1 LSGCDLFE
9 NIFFKACYNDNN
21 KYDLQM
27 TDTLSLDINSIPL
40 NGRHLIEASA
50 GTGKTYTIAALYT
63 RLIVE
68 QDLDVSKILVMTFT
82 NAATEELRARLRKAL
97 VDALQAISSDELPAE
112 PFLKQL
118 RDQIT
123 ITPEQTAKAI
133 KKLRLAV
140 CSFDQA
146 SVYTIHGFCQRL
158 LNDAALETGVAF
170 DNEIVRDDNELRQ
183 QIVDDFWRKH
193 FYNATNHQLDQLAS
207 AKLTPETLA
216 NSISKWV
223 SKPYLKVLPL
233 QQDAACET
241 IETDLQSTLD
251 KARTI
256 WSEFAQDIKILLA
269 EHKGLDRRSYSKKN
283 LPNWISQIEAMLE
296 TGEIDLVLKATE
308 RFTSNGLV
316 EKTKPDYD
324 PLRHEFFDVWEQVVS
339 LTRQHQICNQQTI
352 NQLRLQLL
360 QHLKISLKQIKHDQ
374 GILSYDDLLLRLHEA
389 LTSET
394 GSKLA
399 RQISKRFP
407 VALIDEFQDTD
418 PIQYEIFNSIY
429 HPSNQL
435 AQALFLVGDP
445 KQAIYSFRGADIYT
459 YLRARETAQ
468 KPWWTLT
475 QNWRSSQRMVA
486 AINTLFQHNQ
496 RPFWLDTINYQTV
509 EAAQGEALNAH
520 FPDVLPALRCWVV
533 DNHDQSDKLLTKAVA
548 EPLIVD
554 AVADEIAG
562 LLNRGVAGQFNIDT
576 IAVCGGDI
584 AVLVRTNR
592 QGECMRQSLTVRG
605 IASVLLT
612 HESVFNT
619 FEAQDLTQIISAILQ
634 PTRHGLIRAA
644 LATRIL
650 GLNAQQIA
658 SFENDDV
665 FDQQKWDQW
674 LDAFRD
680 WHQLWLEHGFMRMF
694 KAIIDAGDCYR
705 RWLVLPDGERRMT
718 NLLHLG
724 ELLNQHNGNNAL
736 GLQGLFNWF
745 NRQRD
750 NEDDEAVLRLES
762 DENLVKIVT
771 IHTSKGLEYN
781 LVFCPFL
788 WDGKLSSTE
797 SDNGEPFVYH
807 DSEQNHVA
815 CLDMGSDQREYGKLL
830 AVNEALAE
838 ELRLLYVALTRAK
851 YHCSIVT
858 GHIKGI
864 EKSALGWLLY
874 GNHQLTSLADASD
887 AIKKL
892 CAADKLEILDG
903 IINKTNGAMQR
914 FSLPQSGFVSF
925 KPATIQ
931 DKLGKPRQFS
941 GTITSPQQV
950 ASFTLL
956 THGAHHEQPDYDQS
970 LVSSEIPQAASEF
983 PRGPQAGICLHKILE
998 ELDFTQP
1005 IADQQTIIKDA
1016 LRTSHFAHQPEH
1028 LVQLVTPWLQQVLE
1042 TPLQPDSQ
1050 FCLRHLAKTDRID
1063 ELGFYYPIENLD
1075 IQSLKKLLIDYYPDS
1090 RIHSAINRLT
1100 TRQLQGWMRG
1110 FIDLVYRQ
1118 DDCYYLADYKSN
1130 WLGVDQH
1137 AYHADNL
1144 IHAIANQHY
1153 YLQYLIYSVALHRF
1167 LQLRLADYNY
1177 QRHFGGVFYLFLRGM
1192 SPQAAPGTGI
1202 YFDQPAQELIERLSQ
1217 MFSNSKAA

>member
-1 LSGCDLFE
+1 
-9 NIFFKACYNDNN
+9 
-21 KYDLQM
+21 M

-40 NGRHLIEASA
+40 SGRHLIEASA

-97 VDALQAISSDELPAE
+97 ADALQAISTDEIPAD
-112 PFLKQL
+112 PFLKQI
-118 RDQIT
+118 RDQLT
-123 ITPEQTAKAI
+123 TNPERAAQATKN
-133 KKLRLAV
+133 LRLAI

-158 LNDAALETGVAF
+158 LNDVALETGVAF

-183 QIVDDFWRKH
+183 QIVDDYWRKH
-193 FYNATNHQLDQLAS
+193 FYYATNQQLDQLAS

-216 NSISKWV
+216 NSVAKWV

-233 QQDAACET
+233 QLDSACET
-241 IETDLQSTLD
+241 IETDLQTTLD
-251 KARTI
+251 KARTVWATSSQEI
-256 WSEFAQDIKILLA
+256 KTLLSEHA
-269 EHKGLDRRSYSKKN
+269 GLDRRSYSKKN
-283 LPNWISQIEAMLE
+283 LPNWISQLEIMLE
-296 TGEIDLVLKATE
+296 TGEVDLSLKAAE
-308 RFTSNGLV
+308 RFTANGLV

-324 PLRHEFFDVWEQVVS
+324 PLQHEFFDVWEQVVC
-339 LTRQHQICNQQTI
+339 LTRQQQICNQQAI
-352 NQLRLQLL
+352 NQIRLQLL
-360 QHLKISLKQIKHDQ
+360 QHLKISLKRIKHQQ

-418 PIQYEIFNSIY
+418 PVQYEIFDSLY
-429 HPSNQL
+429 HHSNQST
-435 AQALFLVGDP
+435 QALFLVGDP

-459 YLRARETAQ
+459 YLRARETVQ

-475 QNWRSSQRMVA
+475 QNWRSSQRMVT

-509 EAAQGEALNAH
+509 EAAQGETLNAH
-520 FPDVLPALRCWVV
+520 FPDEFPALRCWVV
-533 DNHDQSDKLLTKAVA
+533 ENQNQPDKLLAKSVA

-554 AVADEIAG
+554 AVANEIAG
-562 LLNRGVAGQFNIDT
+562 LLNRGVTGQFNIDS
-576 IAVCGGDI
+576 IALCGGDI

-592 QGECMRQSLTVRG
+592 QGECIRQALTARG

-612 HESVFNT
+612 HDSVFNT
-619 FEAQDLTQIISAILQ
+619 FEAQDLAHILTAILH
-634 PTRHGLIRAA
+634 PTNHGLVRAA

-658 SFENDDV
+658 SFENDDNTA
-665 FDQQKWDQW
+665 QKQWDGW
-674 LDAFRD
+674 LDSFRD

-694 KAIIDAGDCYR
+694 KAIIEAGDCYR
-705 RWLVLPDGERRMT
+705 RWLILPDGERRIT

-724 ELLNQHNGNNAL
+724 ELLNQQHGNNAL
-736 GLQGLFNWF
+736 GLQGSLNWF

-750 NEDDEAVLRLES
+750 SKNEEAELRLES

-771 IHTSKGLEYN
+771 IHASKGLEYN

-788 WDGKLSSTE
+788 WDGKLSSTQT
-797 SDNGEPFVYH
+797 DNDEPFVYH
-807 DSEQNHVA
+807 DPLQNHIA
-815 CLDMGSDQREYGKLL
+815 CLDMGSDQRDYGKKL

-838 ELRLLYVALTRAK
+838 DLRLLYVALTRAK
-851 YHCSIVT
+851 YHCTIVT
-858 GHIKGI
+858 GQINGI
-864 EKSALGWLLY
+864 EQSALGWLLY
-874 GNHQLTSLADASD
+874 GNQKLAIIEEATA

-892 CAADKLEILDG
+892 SVADKLAILEALVT
-903 IINKTNGAMQR
+903 KVNGAMQR
-914 FSLPQSGFVSF
+914 LSLPEQAFVSF

-941 GTITSPQQV
+941 GTVAAPQQV

-970 LVSSEIPQAASEF
+970 FVSPEIPQAASEF

-998 ELDFTQP
+998 ELDFTRP
-1005 IADQQTIIKDA
+1005 IADQQPIIVDA
-1016 LRTSHFAHQPEH
+1016 LRTHHFTLQQEQ
-1028 LVQLVTPWLQQVLE
+1028 LTQLVTTWLQQVLK
-1042 TPLQPDSQ
+1042 TPLQPDNQ
-1050 FCLRHLAKTDRID
+1050 FCLQQLTATDRLD
-1063 ELGFYYPIENLD
+1063 ELGFYYPIENLNVQG
-1075 IQSLKKLLIDYYPDS
+1075 IKKLLIDYYPDS

-1118 DDCYYLADYKSN
+1118 DNCYYLADYKSN
-1130 WLGVDQH
+1130 WLGGNQY
-1137 AYHADNL
+1137 AYQADNL
-1144 IHAIANQHY
+1144 IDTIANQHY

-1167 LQLRLADYNY
+1167 LHLRLADYNY

-1202 YFDQPAQELIERLSQ
+1202 YFDKPAQELIERLSQ